1 MKVIVC
7 IKQVPESTEVKLDPK
22 SYTLDRSSSKG
33 IINPFD
39 VNAIEEAMRIT
50 EKLENV
56 ETIAISMGPPSAE
69 EALKEALTYGL
80 NAAYLLS
87 DKAFAG
93 ADTLATAYT
102 LAKAIEKLGNYD
114 LILCGKQAIDGDTA
128 QVGPGIA
135 ENLNIAQVTNIKKI
149 DFLDEKT
156 LRVESELED
165 GYKVIEVK
173 LPAVLTVT
181 KEINIPRIPSFKTA
195 RLALKKPITKWGLQD
210 LDNIDKSKIGMDGSP
225 TAVIKVET
233 PTIQKNTIFLK
244 GTPSQIASDLI
255 QKLKERYLI

>member
-1 MKVIVC
+1 VKVIVC

-39 VNAIEEAMRIT
+39 VNAVEEAMRIT

-56 ETIAISMGPPSAE
+56 ETIVISMGPPSAE

-102 LAKAIEKLGNYD
+102 LAKAIEKIGNYD

-135 ENLNIAQVTNIKKI
+135 ENLNLTQVTNVKKI

-195 RLALKKPITKWGLQD
+195 RLALKKPITKWAAQD

-225 TAVIKVET
+225 TTVIKVET
-233 PTIQKNTIFLK
+233 PTIQKNTVFLK

-255 QKLKERYLI
+255 QKLKERYFI

>member
-39 VNAIEEAMRIT
+39 VNAVEETMRIA

-102 LAKAIEKLGNYD
+102 LARAIEKIGNYD

-135 ENLNIAQVTNIKKI
+135 ENLNLAQVTNVKKI

-181 KEINIPRIPSFKTA
+181 KEINVPRIPSFKTA
-195 RLALKKPITKWGLQD
+195 RLALKKPITKWGAQD

-233 PTIQKNTIFLK
+233 PTIQKNTVFLK
-244 GTPSQIASDLI
+244 GSPSQIASVLI

>member
-1 MKVIVC
+1 VKIIVC
-7 IKQVPESTEVKLDPK
+7 IKQVPESTEAKLDPK
-22 SYTLDRSSSKG
+22 TFTIDRSSSKG

-39 VNAIEEAMRIT
+39 VNAVEEAVRIA

-56 ETIAISMGPPSAE
+56 ETIALSMGPPSAE
-69 EALKEALTYGL
+69 DTLKEALTYGL
-80 NAAYLLS
+80 DAAYLLS

-93 ADTLATAYT
+93 ADTLATSYT
-102 LAKAIEKLGNYD
+102 IAKAIDKIGNYD

-135 ENLNIAQVTNIKKI
+135 ENLNLAQATNVQKI
-149 DFLDEKT
+149 DFVDDKT
-156 LRVESELED
+156 LKVASELED
-165 GYKVIEVK
+165 GYKIIEIK

-195 RLALKKPITKWGLQD
+195 RLALKKVIVKWTAQD
-210 LDNIDKSKIGMDGSP
+210 LENIDKSKIGMDGSP
-225 TAVIKVET
+225 TSVIKVET
-233 PTIQKNTIFLK
+233 PKIQKSTIFLK
-244 GTPSQIASDLI
+244 GTPSQIAQDFV